1 MVVVVWGLPYLRYWI
16 PCAIQPPVAA
26 AAVPAPTSQPARSVV
41 GAVTWPAG
49 RLLVVSTPDPA
60 GRDRRLWAA
69 PFARTRVLPVPWLWQ
84 SGGRAPRFCFC
95 RPQGGGGGG
104 GAGGFLSVGPHMRW
118 RSPPHYRR
126 SFVLFLLPTVLPPS
140 CGGAGEQASCEPQP
154 STTLHRRPQLR
165 AGVFVVRA
173 RRPVALGGR
182 GGGRCEEAWHVLLR
196 VCVEAAALVV
206 VAVAAETAA
215 VGAAVVVTVS
225 GRAVK
230 Q

>member
-1 MVVVVWGLPYLRYWI
+1 MVVVVVWGLPYLRYWI

-104 GAGGFLSVGPHMRW
+104 VPVDFFPSVPICAGVPPPITAVRLSFSSCLPCSPPAVVVPESKRVVS
-118 RSPPHYRR
+118 RSPPPLSTGAHSYARGC
-126 SFVLFLLPTVLPPS
+126 SS
-140 CGGAGEQASCEPQP
+140 CAHDARWPWVGEE
-154 STTLHRRPQLR
+154 
-165 AGVFVVRA
+165 
-173 RRPVALGGR
+173 
-182 GGGRCEEAWHVLLR
+182 GGGVRKLGTYCYAFVSRRLR
-196 VCVEAAALVV
+196 W
-206 VAVAAETAA
+206 
-215 VGAAVVVTVS
+215 
-225 GRAVK
+225 
-230 Q
+230 